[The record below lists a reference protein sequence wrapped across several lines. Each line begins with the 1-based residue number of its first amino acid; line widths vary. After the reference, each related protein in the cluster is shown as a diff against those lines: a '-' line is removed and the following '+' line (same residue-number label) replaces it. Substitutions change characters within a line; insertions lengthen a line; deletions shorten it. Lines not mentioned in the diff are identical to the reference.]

1 MKYLVFIA
9 SMILFVPC
17 SVSDSLSVICSGSF
31 AYTGN
36 NGEEAVA
43 TSYLL
48 SDSTLYFVK
57 LLLNGVDHTMPRTVS
72 GSGVRYSDG
81 MNLTWWEHSDSAMVQ
96 HRDSL
101 GNWETAVV
109 LQIK

>member
-1 MKYLVFIA
+1 MKLLVFMALVIP
-9 SMILFVPC
+9 FVPC
-17 SVSDSLSVICSGSF
+17 SASDSLSVLCSGSF
-31 AYTGN
+31 TYTGN

-43 TSYLL
+43 SSYLL
-48 SDSTLYFVK
+48 SDSSLCFIK
-57 LLLNGVDHTMPRTVS
+57 LLLGGVEYTMPRTVS

-109 LQIK
+109 FQIR